1 MNIFGRLKHFF
12 LMNESIDFVTKAMEI
27 EKLISETKIQFEMND
42 HSRLPQPV
50 HYRILW
56 LGFTHVTYK
65 ELDFQMTDF
74 DQNYLRSV
82 VENFKNV
89 VENYSDHNIEIEV
102 DLFFIDTATPL
113 TKHQSEK
120 WLFLSSETIQ
130 DTINQYD
137 NKKKYDTVLTTVQTK
152 GKENEKRNKNNPL
165 FGKIDVILGLK
176 THGIEHHLGYS
187 TFNLFEPVKG
197 TFPLKNPSVPSL
209 YATAVAIHE
218 WLHQIEYLGEFLEI
232 EFPPT
237 HAYQGEP
244 NFPGYQEVIRDK
256 NNYDFLEYYESVIRG
271 TCLFTSQKSGYV
283 KQVGMYPKMWRLISR
298 GVLDVGVYTIQ
309 SVIDNY
315 YLAGQIDYR
324 KLTRSKKAFNWIF
337 RYDRDS
343 SFNLI
348 PQNSPFLR
356 IDLDNGW
363 DKDGT
368 TVKLWVKTFSKYRN
382 AQRWILSKNVDG
394 TFCIRTNY
402 ESHRAVSFESK
413 SELAIIKF
421 ERDPIDSQ
429 KWIIKNSN
437 SQLNLI
443 SDIQAVNIINQNLV
457 ETSSKIK
464 INGNDAY
471 QVSLNFG
478 SDLNAASFAVSTD
491 GNQIFF
497 RNPKSDKFEKI
508 EMSNPM

>member
-1 MNIFGRLKHFF
+1 M
-12 LMNESIDFVTKAMEI
+12 
-27 EKLISETKIQFEMND
+27 
-42 HSRLPQPV
+42 
-50 HYRILW
+50 
-56 LGFTHVTYK
+56 
-65 ELDFQMTDF
+65 
-74 DQNYLRSV
+74 
-82 VENFKNV
+82 
-89 VENYSDHNIEIEV
+89 
-102 DLFFIDTATPL
+102 
-113 TKHQSEK
+113 
-120 WLFLSSETIQ
+120 
-130 DTINQYD
+130 
-137 NKKKYDTVLTTVQTK
+137 
-152 GKENEKRNKNNPL
+152 
-165 FGKIDVILGLK
+165 
-176 THGIEHHLGYS
+176 GYS

-309 SVIDNY
+309 SVIDNC
-315 YLAGQIDYR
+315 YLAGQIDSR

-368 TVKLWVKTFSKYRN
+368 TVKLFVKTFSKYRN

-421 ERDPIDSQ
+421 EREPIDSQ

-457 ETSSKIK
+457 ETASRIK

-471 QVSLNFG
+471 QVSFNFG

>member
-1 MNIFGRLKHFF
+1 MNKSKLS
-12 LMNESIDFVTKAMEI
+12 NESTDFATKAMEVVR
-27 EKLISETKIQFEMND
+27 LISEAKMQFEMND

-56 LGFTHVTYK
+56 LGFTHVTYN
-65 ELDFQMTDF
+65 ELNFQMNDF
-74 DQNYLRSV
+74 DRDYLRSV
-82 VENFKNV
+82 VVNFKNV
-89 VENYSDHNIEIEV
+89 VENYSDHNIEIEI
-102 DLFFIDTATPL
+102 DLFFNDTATPL
-113 TKHQSEK
+113 TIIQKEK

-137 NKKKYDTVLTTVQTK
+137 KKKKYDTVLTTVQTK

-176 THGIEHHLGYS
+176 THGIEHHFGYS

-197 TFPLKNPSVPSL
+197 TFPLKNLSVPSL

-218 WLHQIEYLGEFLEI
+218 WLHQLEFIGELLEI

-237 HAYQGEP
+237 HGFEGEP

-271 TCLFTSQKSGYV
+271 TCLFTSKKGGYV

-298 GVLDVGVYTIQ
+298 GALDVGVYTIQ

-315 YLAGQIDYR
+315 YLAGQINSR
-324 KLTRSKKAFNWIF
+324 KLTRSKTAFNWIF
-337 RYDRDS
+337 RYDGDS

-348 PQNSPFLR
+348 PQDSPFLR

-363 DKDGT
+363 DVDGT
-368 TVKLWVKTFSKYRN
+368 TVKLYVKTYSNYRN
-382 AQRWILSKNVDG
+382 AQRWILFKNSDG
-394 TFCIRTNY
+394 TFCIRTKY
-402 ESHRAVSFESK
+402 QSHRAISFDSK
-413 SELAIIKF
+413 NGQAIIKF
-421 ERDPIDSQ
+421 EREPIDSQ

-437 SQLNLI
+437 SEVNCI
-443 SDIQAVNIINQNLV
+443 SDIQAINIVNQNLV
-457 ETSSKIK
+457 ENASKIK

-478 SDLNAASFAVSTD
+478 SVSNAASFAVSID

-497 RNPKSDKFEKI
+497 RNPKNGEFEKI
-508 EMSNPM
+508 